1 GGGIPDRQVPLG
13 GGLLEV
19 GARGADGE
27 IPQRA
32 GLPHPRGAGPGERRP
47 PCAAGRGG
55 AGLGGGAAGRH
66 RADRLGDERGAGRL
80 AGQGGT
86 ADAELARPGAAGGS
100 GEVAVSSYGDTT
112 GRVAILTMLLASPA
126 LAQEAGWHY
135 SPLPGEGDRAALGCA
150 YGANAQSYSCL
161 AVRCEDDLSV
171 GLHIHTSRADG
182 DAGQWVLEFD
192 KEGERLPVTA
202 VADGSP
208 YHA

>member
-1 GGGIPDRQVPLG
+1 
-13 GGLLEV
+13 
-19 GARGADGE
+19 
-27 IPQRA
+27 
-32 GLPHPRGAGPGERRP
+32 
-47 PCAAGRGG
+47 
-55 AGLGGGAAGRH
+55 
-66 RADRLGDERGAGRL
+66 
-80 AGQGGT
+80 
-86 ADAELARPGAAGGS
+86 
-100 GEVAVSSYGDTT
+100 
-112 GRVAILTMLLASPA
+112 MLLASPA

-208 YHA
+208 YHARIAGDVAPLLQLLKEAGLVYLDPVAGLPIGRAISLSGSLYAINQALYFCAPKVGTPGSGDEVAPVDGQDGAGDEAGEGRAEE